1 MSLEGLER
9 LDAWR
14 KAREYA
20 VFIYQE
26 VIPLLPPEEK
36 WDLGRQIRRS
46 AQSIPANLAEGYGR
60 YYYQETIRFCYIA
73 RGSLAETLSHL
84 ALAHDLGWL
93 PGPLFHKAANQGEE
107 LTRLINGYI
116 AYLKRNR
123 QGANEPGASL
133 SAKELIE
140 DYRTDEHG
148 EALPELDE

>member
-1 MSLEGLER
+1 M
-9 LDAWR
+9 
-14 KAREYA
+14 
-20 VFIYQE
+20 
-26 VIPLLPPEEK
+26 
-36 WDLGRQIRRS
+36 
-46 AQSIPANLAEGYGR
+46 AEGYGR
-60 YYYQETIRFCYIA
+60 YYYQDTVRFCYIA

-84 ALAHDLGWL
+84 TLAHDWDG
-93 PGPLFHKAANQGEE
+93 FQVHFITRRRTKEKE